1 MTATVESCDH
11 CCVWHVWHVWQESRD
26 HYSFGFY
33 RASRAQIERMVRQ
46 VQARESNYYGETDQ
60 YLSRAL
66 AYGAPE
72 TKKTKN

>member
-60 YLSRAL
+60 YLYRAL
-66 AYGAPE
+66 ADGAQV